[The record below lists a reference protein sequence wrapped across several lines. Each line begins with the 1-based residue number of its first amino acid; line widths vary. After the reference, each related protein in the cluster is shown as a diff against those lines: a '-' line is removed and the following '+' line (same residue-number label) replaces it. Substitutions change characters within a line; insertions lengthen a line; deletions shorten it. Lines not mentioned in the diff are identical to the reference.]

1 MAESGGTGKGVDRTG
16 RIMKGLNKITAGIM
30 ICLLAGSLSGCRV
43 DEVEVSGFRGI
54 RLHRF
59 SNQQLGVEVL
69 MQVNNP
75 NRLAFRI
82 TGIDLNVTLNDRYL
96 GKITNAGKI
105 RIPGL
110 SDQVHS
116 LHLNIEMNSWIS
128 GLTTF
133 INMLG
138 KRTAVLEIDGYV
150 RVKSSILGKTIRIS
164 EITEVEVV
172 P

>member
-1 MAESGGTGKGVDRTG
+1 
-16 RIMKGLNKITAGIM
+16 MKGLNKITGGIM
-30 ICLLAGSLSGCRV
+30 ICLLAGSLSSCRV

-59 SNQQLGVEVL
+59 SNRQLGVEVL
-69 MQVNNP
+69 MQVKNP
-75 NRLAFRI
+75 NRLSFRI
-82 TGIDLNVTLNDRYL
+82 TGIDLDVTLNDRYL
-96 GKITNAGKI
+96 GKITNAEKI
-105 RIPGL
+105 RIPGV
-110 SDQVHS
+110 SDQEHS
-116 LHLNIEMNSWIS
+116 LHLNIEMDSWIS

-138 KRTAVLEIDGYV
+138 KRTAVLEIDGYI

-164 EITEVEVV
+164 EITEVEVI